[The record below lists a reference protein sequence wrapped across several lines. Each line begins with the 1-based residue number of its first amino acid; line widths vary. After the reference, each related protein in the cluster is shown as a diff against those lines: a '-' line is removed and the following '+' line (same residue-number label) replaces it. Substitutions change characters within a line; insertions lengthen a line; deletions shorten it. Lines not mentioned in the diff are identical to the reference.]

1 MQDLQ
6 MDNLTVLLA
15 KHRLRFRRIVAFRP
29 TGWTFS
35 SKNPR
40 SISTCCTDPSG
51 KIHVYGV
58 PYSEHSSFAELCD
71 FVQVVNPHAI
81 IPTVGRPGEHRSGVS
96 PQLTT
101 CYYHQ
106 VNCSSKQKATKQV
119 NALRQVAFHNISAMF
134 KQQQKELKQQLKETK
149 QSQRQYQGAGNDA
162 DAHADRPPASV
173 SSSPNQEKADL
184 AQ

>member
-1 MQDLQ
+1 

-51 KIHVYGV
+51 KIHVYGI

-81 IPTVGRPGEHRSGVS
+81 IPTVR
-96 PQLTT
+96 QL
-101 CYYHQ
+101 
-106 VNCSSKQKATKQV
+106 VI
-119 NALRQVAFHNISAMF
+119 AFES
-134 KQQQKELKQQLKETK
+134 LC
-149 QSQRQYQGAGNDA
+149 
-162 DAHADRPPASV
+162 
-173 SSSPNQEKADL
+173 
-184 AQ
+184 